1 MANTVNAAFTKFLTE
16 SVNLDPSVTKTAR
29 SSRDWLISRIHLFE
43 SIIDHF
49 PLLYTEKNIAFGSFA
64 RHTKIR
70 ELDDI
75 DLMICLKAQGAYYTE
90 YIDRI
95 EITVPDSNAQLHRY
109 CNTGT
114 DTLNS
119 RLIINKFVSA
129 LGEVPHYEKGDIKRT
144 LEAATLKLTSY
155 TWNFDIV
162 PCFFTKPDAD
172 GRTYYIIPD
181 GQGHWKKTDP
191 RKDRDIVS
199 LVNKAHGGNM
209 LNPIRIL
216 KFLNKRATAPAMP
229 SYLLETM
236 ALIHYIRQ
244 DTSATSQCVD
254 IEIPELLKHISDS
267 VFGAVPDLKE
277 IQGNLNDLSFEQKWK
292 IQQRAQ
298 LDYERALKA
307 RQAENEGAHKA
318 SIQKWGEIFG
328 PSFPTYD

>member
-1 MANTVNAAFTKFLTE
+1 M
-16 SVNLDPSVTKTAR
+16 
-29 SSRDWLISRIHLFE
+29 
-43 SIIDHF
+43 
-49 PLLYTEKNIAFGSFA
+49 
-64 RHTKIR
+64 
-70 ELDDI
+70 
-75 DLMICLKAQGAYYTE
+75 
-90 YIDRI
+90 
-95 EITVPDSNAQLHRY
+95 
-109 CNTGT
+109 
-114 DTLNS
+114 
-119 RLIINKFVSA
+119 
-129 LGEVPHYEKGDIKRT
+129 PHYEKGDIKRT

-236 ALIHYIRQ
+236 AIIHYIRQ

-267 VFGAVPDLKE
+267 VFGAVPDLKK

-298 LDYERALKA
+298 LDYERALEA